1 MSDSLPRF
9 ISVEGSSYSDQS
21 YPVIAA
27 WSLENN
33 DIKDAI
39 ITPEESWE
47 DEDARLTDLDLEEY
61 QLSQMGHPAWEVL
74 REMNN
79 DLQGETVYC
88 MNAPIIERWLDK
100 LCSEFNEEL
109 SFEIANAYELFPD
122 RLPEEFDDQLRECSD
137 LLLMSQDKSD
147 ELVRLLQESWLRLNQ
162 LESDY

>member
-1 MSDSLPRF
+1 MTDSLPRF

-47 DEDARLTDLDLEEY
+47 DEDARLADLDLEEY

-88 MNAPIIERWLDK
+88 MNAAITERWLDR

-109 SFEIANAYELFPD
+109 SFEIASAYELFPD

-137 LLLMSQDKSD
+137 LLLMSQDKCD